1 MFDIL
6 SFSLNA
12 VPAPE
17 QDAEKLEK
25 LNSLL
30 QNVGAK
36 AYFKESE
43 GVRLLMIEYDLYES
57 NVKSTRRAGRKGQK
71 YDYTVKQVQQLIEE
85 KGITAA
91 AEFLGMSR
99 QGLRKRLNKRIEEG
113 KENF

>member
-36 AYFKESE
+36 AYFK
-43 GVRLLMIEYDLYES
+43 
-57 NVKSTRRAGRKGQK
+57 
-71 YDYTVKQVQQLIEE
+71 
-85 KGITAA
+85 
-91 AEFLGMSR
+91 
-99 QGLRKRLNKRIEEG
+99 
-113 KENF
+113 

>member
-17 QDAEKLEK
+17 QDAEKLQK

-99 QGLRKRLNKRIEEG
+99 QGVRKRLNKRIEEG

>member
-1 MFDIL
+1 MYDVL
-6 SFSLNA
+6 SFSLSE
-12 VPAPE
+12 VPD
-17 QDAEKLEK
+17 QDTENLEK

-30 QNVGAK
+30 QTVGAK
-36 AYFKESE
+36 AYIRESE
-43 GVRLLMIEYDLYES
+43 GIRLLMIDYDLYES

-71 YDYTVKQVQQLIEE
+71 FDYTVKQIQQLIEE

-113 KENF
+113 EENF

>member
-71 YDYTVKQVQQLIEE
+71 YDYTVKQVQQLI
-85 KGITAA
+85 

-113 KENF
+113 EENF